1 MRNIEEL
8 VDVTLVAPSWI
19 KEGLDM
25 GSLMREG
32 GVVRWK
38 DGKIAMLLRESG
50 GLSRELA
57 NGSPLSSP
65 ALSSQ
70 ISHLQSLS
78 MLSLGT
84 QVLNL
89 GVSAA
94 GFAVVISKLNKIQ
107 EQLDQ
112 LHGKMDQALSELGT
126 IKKLL
131 LKLSKKIEQILDKQD
146 TLQEGIDW
154 ISRKQDLEVVAKMK
168 AAIEIADNAINV
180 EVAPDI
186 RRDWLNKALYNL
198 TEMANISKSWMD
210 ELISTKKYVS
220 NPELFDLYYRTWA
233 CCSAAIVQCLLFLE
247 EDDGAIKYIQE
258 MYKRNEEIHQSYLH
272 ILQNFDRHLL
282 QNIRITIE
290 DRKRL
295 KDTNDLIQNTTEQI
309 RGYQLEIE
317 FIQQNDIPYD
327 QWITVGDSEESRL
340 SFLIPKNDPVVD

>member
-1 MRNIEEL
+1 MRNIEERIN
-8 VDVTLVAPSWI
+8 VTLEAPNWI
-19 KEGLDM
+19 KEGLDT

-50 GLSRELA
+50 GLSKELA
-57 NGSPLSSP
+57 NGSLSPSP
-65 ALSSQ
+65 MLSSQ

-112 LHGKMDQALSELGT
+112 LHGKMDQTLSELGT

-131 LKLSKKIEQILDKQD
+131 RKLIEKTEQILDKLDKQK
-146 TLQEGIDW
+146 EAIDW
-154 ISRKQDLEVVAKMK
+154 IARKKDLEVVAKTK
-168 AAIEIADNAINV
+168 AAIEIADNAINLV
-180 EVAPDI
+180 SSADS
-186 RRDWLNKALYNL
+186 RRNLLNNALYKL

-210 ELISTKKYVS
+210 DLISTKKYVS

-258 MYKRNEEIHQSYLH
+258 MYKKNKEIHQNYLH
-272 ILQNFDRHLL
+272 ILQNFDRHPLS
-282 QNIRITIE
+282 NIRITIE
-290 DRKRL
+290 NRQRL

-327 QWITVGDSEESRL
+327 QWITVDDSEESRL
-340 SFLIPKNDPVVD
+340 SFLIPKNDPVID